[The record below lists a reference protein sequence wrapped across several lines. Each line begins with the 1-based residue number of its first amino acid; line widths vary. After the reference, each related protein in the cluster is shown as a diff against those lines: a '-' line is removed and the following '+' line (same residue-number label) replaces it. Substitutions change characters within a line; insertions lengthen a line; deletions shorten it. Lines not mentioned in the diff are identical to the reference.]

1 MYTLNEKYSGMYKL
15 TLNGKKIIEYVR
27 SVDVFLTARYN
38 KEDQGLLK
46 IKATTLDGR
55 VIEVL
60 TNGQYTIGQI
70 VDEICS
76 EVLKTKG
83 AKSNVQ
89 GDQAY

>member
-15 TLNGKKIIEYVR
+15 TLNGKRIIEYVR

-55 VIEVL
+55 VIEVV

-89 GDQAY
+89 WDQAY